1 MPCCVLCFFGPGRK
15 LRSGVDEKHSMKILT
30 EWKAIYM
37 YIFSKKKVKK
47 NNKKLKIILKENLK
61 KMAILSKLRAGS

>member
-1 MPCCVLCFFGPGRK
+1 
-15 LRSGVDEKHSMKILT
+15 MKILT